1 MDKIQIYFLLF
12 IIYSFIGW
20 IMEVIYNYFDCKRW
34 MNRGF
39 LIGPICPIYGIGSI
53 LIILLLK
60 DYQTQPFV
68 LFILAILICSVLEYL
83 TSFILEKVFKIRWWD
98 YSHKKFNINGR
109 ICLET
114 MVPFGIIGALL
125 VYFINPFF
133 EHVLSLVNIQIL
145 NDLFY
150 IIFLIFLADLIISLK
165 IISNIKLITSNIIKD
180 NTEEVSKKVKDKI
193 VTTLKSFKKKINSPD
208 KKIRKVFSQQP
219 YFTKRVIE
227 AFPKFK
233 VSSILKKKSKGDK

>member
-20 IMEVIYNYFDCKRW
+20 IMEVRYNYFDCKRW

-39 LIGPICPIYGIGSI
+39 LIGPICPIYGVGSI
-53 LIILLLK
+53 LMILFLQE
-60 DYQTQPFV
+60 YRTQPFV
-68 LFILAILICSVLEYL
+68 LFVLAIIICSVLEYL

-114 MVPFGIIGALL
+114 MVPFGIIGSLL

-133 EHVLSLVNIQIL
+133 KHLITSIDIHVLNNI
-145 NDLFY
+145 FY
-150 IIFLIFLADLIISLK
+150 IVFLIFLADLIISLK
-165 IISNIKLITSNIIKD
+165 IISNIKLITTNILKD

-193 VTTLKSFKKKINSPD
+193 VTTLKSFKNKINNPD

-219 YFTKRVIE
+219 YFTKRIIE

-233 VSSILKKKSKGDK
+233 VSNILKKKSKGDK